1 MKDNITKRG
10 VFAVSAK
17 TIDEKRPEVVA
28 LMQKYGMN
36 VKESDDK
43 KRIDRAFLAL
53 LPRSR
58 AFRKDFSKLATPVAQ
73 EFHKEHSNM
82 SGYHSADGDISSKG
96 LTLTSLETPSLGSA
110 PAPVSAPS
118 KTAKTKTPSKFGS
131 WLSEVFDAGTT
142 QNIINTGLGIW
153 SYQKTG
159 ASTQPTV
166 LDMGRADVSGA
177 PTPTDQGAE
186 GAKSGLTTTGIVVI
200 SIAAVSL
207 IGFAIYKATR

>member
-1 MKDNITKRG
+1 MKDKITKEG

-17 TIDEKRPEVVA
+17 TIDEKKPEVVA

-58 AFRKDFSKLATPVAQ
+58 AFRKDFSKLATPVAK

-82 SGYHSADGDISSKG
+82 SGYHNIGGPANKSLS
-96 LTLTSLETPSLGSA
+96 LTDVQTTD
-110 PAPVSAPS
+110 
-118 KTAKTKTPSKFGS
+118 TTTKTKTPSKFGS
-131 WLSEVFDAGTT
+131 WLSEVFDASTT
-142 QNIINTGLGIW
+142 QNIINTGLGVW

-159 ASTQPTV
+159 SSLQPTI
-166 LDMGRADVSGA
+166 LDTARVDTSTTPA
-177 PTPTDQGAE
+177 PTDQGAQ